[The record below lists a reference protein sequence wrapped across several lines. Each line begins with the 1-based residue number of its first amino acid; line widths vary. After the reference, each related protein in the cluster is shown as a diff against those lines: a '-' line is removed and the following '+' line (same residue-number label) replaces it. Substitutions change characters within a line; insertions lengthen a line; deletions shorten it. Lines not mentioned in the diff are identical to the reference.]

1 MAIRKL
7 HFILGFL
14 VLAATAQAQISTNG
28 GTDWKDSSL
37 IPPSRMAQHKEFLN
51 NQYTFPAK
59 PRSQWELGIKVGS
72 PTINGDISA
81 NFPSFGYGLHVRKS
95 IGYLVSIRAEYT
107 HGSATGLSWK
117 DNYNYMSNP
126 AWRNNGYKGNLRV
139 YTGVSPQT
147 VALVPATDRV
157 YYNYKTN
164 LNDLSAQMLF
174 NLSNIRFHKAE
185 PKFGFYAILGTGVTF
200 YEAKVDALN
209 ASGQKYNFNSIPGGT
224 YATRKDTKDA
234 IKSLLDGTYETA
246 GDSNSQND
254 AKLFG
259 KTARLSGTVGFGAAF
274 KLSKKVNI
282 AIEDRLTFLKDDLL
296 DAQRWSATP
305 AGDPSIT
312 THYDTY
318 NFLSLGIN
326 INLF

>member
-14 VLAATAQAQISTNG
+14 VLAATAQAQISTKG
-28 GTDWKDSSL
+28 GADWKDSSL
-37 IPPSRMAQHKEFLN
+37 IPPSRMAQHNEFLN

-59 PRSQWELGIKVGS
+59 PRNQWELGIKVGS

-95 IGYLVSIRAEYT
+95 IGYLVSIRAEYI

-126 AWRNNGYKGNLRV
+126 AWRNNGYNGNRRV
-139 YTGVSPQT
+139 YTGANPQT
-147 VALVPATDRV
+147 VGLVPATDRV

-185 PKFGFYAILGTGVTF
+185 PKFGLYAILGTGVTF

-224 YATRKDTKDA
+224 YATRRDTKDA

-282 AIEDRLTFLKDDLL
+282 VIEDRLTFLKDDLL
-296 DAQRWSATP
+296 DAQRWSAAP
-305 AGDPSIT
+305 VGDPTFT